1 MKQNQTLMLATMELN
16 DTQFTILAYEN
27 DSGAYALFKS
37 DSETYEM
44 KALYIRDALQ
54 RGVSKI
60 TMNENEDYC
69 GDIVD
74 SIFDAFSEVS
84 INV

>member
-1 MKQNQTLMLATMELN
+1 MKQSQTVMLATMELN
-16 DTQFTILAYEN
+16 DEQFTILAYAN
-27 DSGAYALFKS
+27 DSGAYALFKN

-44 KALYIRDALQ
+44 KALYIRDALHK
-54 RGVSKI
+54 GVSKI

-69 GDIVD
+69 DDIVD
-74 SIFDAFSEVS
+74 SIFDQFSEVS

>member
-1 MKQNQTLMLATMELN
+1 MKQSQTVMLATMELN
-16 DTQFTILAYEN
+16 DAQFTILAYAN

-44 KALYIRDALQ
+44 KALYVRDALQ

-69 GDIVD
+69 LDIVD

>member
-1 MKQNQTLMLATMELN
+1 MKQRQTVMLATMELDN
-16 DTQFTILAYEN
+16 EQFTILAYAN
-27 DSGAYALFKS
+27 DNGAYALFKS

-54 RGVSKI
+54 KGVSKI
-60 TMNENEDYC
+60 TMNDNEDYC
-69 GDIVD
+69 LDIVD

>member
-1 MKQNQTLMLATMELN
+1 MKQSQTVMLATMELN
-16 DTQFTILAYEN
+16 DAQFTILAYEN
-27 DSGAYALFKS
+27 DSGAYARFKS